1 MAIKKKTGRGAAAA
15 EGALAGATLG
25 STFAP
30 GVGTAIG
37 AGLGALGAGIFGGDQ
52 YAAMQQ
58 EELEELLDAQELGM
72 LGLSDEEIATLSAES
87 QGRVG
92 RQKQEALGQQA
103 KLTATADLG
112 AKAAMVDDLE
122 TRVRFAELEQQ
133 NANQIA
139 LLDMQERM
147 KDEARIQELTGEMS
161 KEAQENQ
168 DRVFAAAIGMA
179 DLVKEQAE
187 GADKDA
193 LDFEQLQANIE
204 MAEKL
209 QGMGISLEGM
219 SYEELSRIAIGA
231 AG

>member
-25 STFAP
+25 SAFAP

-37 AGLGALGAGIFGGDQ
+37 AGVGALGAGIFGGDE

-58 EELEELLDAQELGM
+58 EELEELLNEQELGM

-179 DLVKEQAE
+179 DLATGLGV

-209 QGMGISLEGM
+209 QDMGISMEGM